1 MQSISPFLWF
11 DNQAEEAANF
21 YVSIFKN
28 SKVLSVSHYTEGAP
42 YPAGTV
48 MGVTFVLDGVEFQAL
63 NGGPQFSFTEAI
75 SFFVKAE
82 TQEEIDNLWE
92 KLTAGGEPGPCGWLK
107 DKYGLSWQIVPPL
120 LGELLADPDADKAGA
135 VMRAMMEMGKID
147 IDGLRGA
154 YNAVG

>member
-1 MQSISPFLWF
+1 MQTISPFLWF

-28 SKVLSVSHYTEGAP
+28 SRVVSVSHYTEGAP

-75 SFFVKAE
+75 SFFVKAK
-82 TQEEIDNLWE
+82 TQDEIDDLWE
-92 KLTAGGEPGPCGWLK
+92 KLTDGGEPGPCGWLK

-147 IDGLRGA
+147 IEGLRGA
-154 YNAVG
+154 YNAVA

>member
-1 MQSISPFLWF
+1 MQKISPFLWF
-11 DNQAEEAANF
+11 DDQAEEAANF

-28 SKVLSVSHYTEGAP
+28 SKILSVSRYSEDAP

-63 NGGPQFSFTEAI
+63 NGGPQFSFSEAI

-82 TQEEIDNLWE
+82 TQDEIDDLWD
-92 KLTAGGEPGPCGWLK
+92 KLTADGEPGPCGWLK
-107 DKYGLSWQIVPPL
+107 DKYGLSWQVVPPL
-120 LGELLADPDADKAGA
+120 LGELLADPDADKASA

-147 IDGLRGA
+147 IEGLQGA
-154 YNAVG
+154 YNSVA

>member
-1 MQSISPFLWF
+1 MQKISPFLWF
-11 DNQAEEAANF
+11 DNQAEEAANY

-28 SKVLSVSHYTEGAP
+28 SKILDVSRYSEGAP
-42 YPAGTV
+42 FPAGTV

-82 TQEEIDNLWE
+82 TQEEIDDLWD
-92 KLTAGGEPGPCGWLK
+92 KLTADGEPGPCGWLK

-147 IDGLRGA
+147 IEGLRGA
-154 YNAVG
+154 YNAVA